1 MGRDVTRRRFL
12 QLSALA
18 APAAPALLQRLAQPG
33 PANLG
38 NPIVVVGAGLAGLRA
53 ADVLR
58 RAGRQ
63 VVVLE
68 ARERAGGRVLT
79 IRAPFDDG
87 LHAEAG
93 PIRIAGVHQS
103 VLRAARS
110 FGLTLTP
117 FASSQG
123 SPVVAMQ
130 GKAAT
135 AAEVARG
142 ALTRDLK
149 PADNGLDPGTLLD
162 RYVGVLPGDLAE
174 PAATADSYARWGSYD
189 RLTWPEFL
197 RSRGATPEAIK
208 LMTVGGDATDVSAL
222 YVLRQFAMLRR
233 STQRYK
239 IQGGMDLLPRAM
251 ASALEQVV
259 RYNAPVVR
267 VTRESS
273 AGQSPGRLPALR
285 FRVEYRA
292 NARVESLTA
301 SRIIFAIPFTTLRD
315 IEIRPRLSK
324 PKEHA
329 IAQLSYYSGTRFLL
343 QSRSRF
349 WRSADLS
356 GSARTDRATEV
367 WDSTFDQV
375 TSMRGILGASVGG
388 GSAGG
393 VGRRVLD
400 MTAEESLRFG
410 IDLVADAFP
419 AIRSQFEKGFV
430 QRWALDPWSRGAFPV
445 FKPGEM
451 STLMP
456 TIARPENGI
465 HFAGEHTSSWTG
477 WMEGALQSG
486 ERAAREVL
494 NS

>member
-1 MGRDVTRRRFL
+1 MGRNLTRRRFL

-18 APAAPALLQRLAQPG
+18 APAAPSLLQRLAQPS
-33 PANLG
+33 AATAG
-38 NPIVVVGAGLAGLRA
+38 NPVVVVGAGLAGLRA
-53 ADVLR
+53 ADLIR
-58 RAGRQ
+58 QAGRQ

-68 ARERAGGRVLT
+68 ARDRAGGRVLT
-79 IRAPFDDG
+79 VRSPFDDG
-87 LHAEAG
+87 LHGEAG
-93 PIRIAGVHQS
+93 PIRIAGVHQA

-123 SPVVAMQ
+123 SPVVAIE

-135 AAEVARG
+135 AEDAARG

-149 PADNGLDPGTLLD
+149 PDDQGLDQAALLD
-162 RYVGVLPGDLAE
+162 RYIGVLPPDLAE
-174 PAATADSYARWGSYD
+174 PVATADSYARWGSYD
-189 RLTWPEFL
+189 RVTWPEYL

-208 LMTVGGDATDVSAL
+208 LMTVGGDPTEVSAL
-222 YVLRQFAMLRR
+222 YVLRQIAMLRR

-251 ASALEQVV
+251 ASALGNVV
-259 RYNAPVVR
+259 RYNAPVIR
-267 VTRESS
+267 VTRESA
-273 AGQSPGRLPALR
+273 AGRGNGLR

-292 NARVESLTA
+292 DARVESLAA
-301 SRIIFAIPFTTLRD
+301 SRVIFAIPFTTLRD
-315 IEIRPRLSK
+315 VEIRPRLSRAK
-324 PKEHA
+324 AQA

-343 QSRSRF
+343 QSRQRF

-375 TSMRGILGASVGG
+375 TSLRGILGASVGG
-388 GSAGG
+388 S
-393 VGRRVLD
+393 VGRTVLE
-400 MTAEESLRFG
+400 MTAADSLTFG
-410 IDLVADAFP
+410 IALVADAFP

-456 TIARPENGI
+456 AIARPENGI

>member
-1 MGRDVTRRRFL
+1 VP
-12 QLSALA
+12 S
-18 APAAPALLQRLAQPG
+18 LLQWTAQPDT
-33 PANLG
+33 ANKRSPG
-38 NPIVVVGAGLAGLRA
+38 NAVVVVVGAGLAGLRA
-53 ADVLR
+53 ADLLR
-58 RAGRQ
+58 RAGRE

-79 IRAPFDDG
+79 VRSAFDDG

-93 PIRIAGVHQS
+93 PIRIAGVHQA
-103 VLRAARS
+103 VLRAVRS

-123 SPVVAMQ
+123 SPVVAIQ
-130 GKAAT
+130 GKASTAT
-135 AAEVARG
+135 EVNGADQAA
-142 ALTRDLK
+142 
-149 PADNGLDPGTLLD
+149 LLD
-162 RYVGVLPGDLAE
+162 RYIGVLPDDLAE
-174 PAATADSYARWGSYD
+174 PAATPDSYARWRSYD
-189 RLTWPEFL
+189 RISWPDYL
-197 RSRGATPEAIK
+197 RSRGASPGTITQ
-208 LMTVGGDATDVSAL
+208 MTVGGDATDLSAL

-239 IQGGMDLLPRAM
+239 IAGGMDLLPRAM
-251 ASALEQVV
+251 ASALGNVV

-267 VTRESS
+267 VTREAA
-273 AGQSPGRLPALR
+273 AG

-292 NARVESLTA
+292 DDRVERLAA
-301 SRIIFAIPFTTLRD
+301 SRVVFAIPFTTLRD
-315 IEIRPRLSK
+315 IEIRPRLSRS
-324 PKEHA
+324 KEQA
-329 IAQLSYYSGTRFLL
+329 IAQLSYYAGTRVLL
-343 QSRSRF
+343 QARSRF

-375 TSMRGILGASVGG
+375 TSRRGILGASFG
-388 GSAGG
+388 GG
-393 VGRRVLD
+393 VGRAVLD
-400 MTAEESLRFG
+400 MTPQDSLTFG
-410 IDLVADAFP
+410 IGLVADAFP
-419 AIRSQFEKGFV
+419 AIRSEFEKGFV

-456 TIARPENGI
+456 AIARPENGI

>member
-1 MGRDVTRRRFL
+1 MARDVTRRRFL

-18 APAAPALLQRLAQPG
+18 APGASSLLQRVAEPSLANAGSPV
-33 PANLG
+33 
-38 NPIVVVGAGLAGLRA
+38 VVVGAGLAGLRA
-53 ADVLR
+53 ADLLR
-58 RAGRQ
+58 QAGRQ

-79 IRAPFDDG
+79 VRSPFDDG

-93 PIRIAGVHQS
+93 PIRIAGVHQA
-103 VLRAARS
+103 VLRTAKS

-117 FASSQG
+117 FVSSQG
-123 SPVVAMQ
+123 SPVVAIQ

-135 AAEVARG
+135 AAAVARG

-149 PADNGLDPGTLLD
+149 PDDNGLDQAALLD
-162 RYVGVLPGDLAE
+162 RYIGVLPSDLAE

-189 RLTWPEFL
+189 RVTWPEYL
-197 RSRGATPEAIK
+197 RSRGASPEAVK
-208 LMTVGGDATDVSAL
+208 LMTLGGDPTEVSAL
-222 YVLRQFAMLRR
+222 YVLRQVAMLRR

-251 ASALEQVV
+251 ASALGNVV

-273 AGQSPGRLPALR
+273 PGAGSGRPAGLR

-301 SRIIFAIPFTTLRD
+301 SRIIFAIPFTTLRE
-315 IEIRPRLSK
+315 IEIRPRLSR
-324 PKEHA
+324 PKAQA

-343 QSRSRF
+343 QARRRF
-349 WRSADLS
+349 WQSADLS

-367 WDSTFDQV
+367 WDATYDQV
-375 TSMRGILGASVGG
+375 TSIRGILGASVGG
-388 GSAGG
+388 G
-393 VGRRVLD
+393 VGRTVLD
-400 MTAEESLRFG
+400 MTAEDSLSFG
-410 IDLVADAFP
+410 IGLVADAFP